1 MTQKNEKELVETQ
14 KVQLKKNPENDW
26 VKTWKAR
33 LKKNKKDWVK
43 TRNVQNK
50 NTAGLTWKKKV
61 LLTPKS
67 HRKMD

>member
-33 LKKNKKDWVK
+33 LKKKQEGLS
-43 TRNVQNK
+43 QN
-50 NTAGLTWKKKV
+50 AEC
-61 LLTPKS
+61 PI
-67 HRKMD
+67 